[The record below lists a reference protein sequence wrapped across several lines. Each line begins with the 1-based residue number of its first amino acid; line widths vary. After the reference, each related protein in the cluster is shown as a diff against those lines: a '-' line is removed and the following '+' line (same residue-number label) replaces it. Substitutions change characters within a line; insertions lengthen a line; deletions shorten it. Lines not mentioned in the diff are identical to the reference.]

1 MEVHNETQKYPFLTN
16 GEDWEVWEEL
26 RSYKQSQD
34 RIITET
40 DIAVAE
46 VLEEALE
53 VRMVVMASLD
63 QMVMLEAV
71 EVV

>member
-1 MEVHNETQKYPFLTN
+1 MEAHNETQKYPFLTN

-63 QMVMLEAV
+63 QMVMLE
-71 EVV
+71 VVVVV